1 LRSFHALFKFLYCAA
16 INELDSGHPF
26 AAGMAVSLTLRT
38 RTARV
43 ADNFNGCVDDIE
55 IAFEHILNESRC
67 LDRSRDPGRQTCVPE
82 TASRGFA
89 PAHACFRYQ
98 PLPFDQPEILK
109 ERRLV
114 IALRQ
119 GKTVCDIAADEHLR
133 GHASISRQVAKLKA
147 RLLKLLH

>member
-55 IAFEHILNESRC
+55 IAFEHILNESLAVLIVVET
-67 LDRSRDPGRQTCVPE
+67 LDAKLAFQKLLRED
-82 TASRGFA
+82 
-89 PAHACFRYQ
+89 
-98 PLPFDQPEILK
+98 LPQ
-109 ERRLV
+109 RM
-114 IALRQ
+114 
-119 GKTVCDIAADEHLR
+119 
-133 GHASISRQVAKLKA
+133 HASATNHCLSISLKS
-147 RLLKLLH
+147 